1 MIAIPYGKG
10 HLDVTFP
17 YNGLLTSRVDELK
30 SDRTGRELVEEAMAS
45 PMGTPTLAALAAGK
59 KRCTI
64 IISDHTRPVP
74 SRDILPPMLA
84 QLRQGN
90 PEIQVTLLVATGFHR
105 LTTTAEL
112 EAKLGKEIAGSEK
125 IVVHDAFDPE
135 SNVQIGVLPSGAPLV
150 IDRTAVDTD
159 LLIAEGF
166 IEPHFFAGFSGGRK
180 SILPGVCDKTTVLGN
195 HCGAFIA
202 SPYARTGILE
212 GNPLHR
218 DMVAAAEMAKL
229 AYIVNVVIDEDKKT
243 VAAFAGDFRK
253 AHEAGV
259 AFLRQ
264 YCQVQAIPGDIVIT
278 SNGGAPLDQ
287 NIYQSVKGLTA
298 AEASAKEGA
307 VLNIIYVF
315 NSFPIVWT
323 ITKGDPA
330 SRTDTLV
337 MLFIIQNRKM
347 FFVCA

>member
-10 HLDVTFP
+10 HLDVAFP

-45 PMGTPTLAALAAGK
+45 PIGTPGLAALAAGK

-90 PEIQVTLLVATGFHR
+90 PEIRVTLLVATGFHR
-105 LTTTAEL
+105 LTTTTEL

-166 IEPHFFAGFSGGRK
+166 IEPHFFAGFSGLPNGKGVQEARLRHGLPQGDQGVLYEAESRRQDRGRYGL
-180 SILPGVCDKTTVLGN
+180 SG
-195 HCGAFIA
+195 
-202 SPYARTGILE
+202 SR
-212 GNPLHR
+212 HR
-218 DMVAAAEMAKL
+218 RDH
-229 AYIVNVVIDEDKKT
+229 
-243 VAAFAGDFRK
+243 R
-253 AHEAGV
+253 
-259 AFLRQ
+259 RQ
-264 YCQVQAIPGDIVIT
+264 
-278 SNGGAPLDQ
+278 
-287 NIYQSVKGLTA
+287 
-298 AEASAKEGA
+298 
-307 VLNIIYVF
+307 
-315 NSFPIVWT
+315 
-323 ITKGDPA
+323 PA
-330 SRTDTLV
+330 
-337 MLFIIQNRKM
+337 
-347 FFVCA
+347 